1 MASRNL
7 SNSLFSPPP
16 QSITIMQF
24 FCRRTNVTEFAC
36 GLPWIR
42 GGGGDARGISGN
54 QPLVHDEQKVTAKR
68 ALGRI

>member
-36 GLPWIR
+36 GLPQIR
-42 GGGGDARGISGN
+42 EGGGARGISRK
-54 QPLVHDEQKVTAKR
+54 QPLVHDEQKVAQK
-68 ALGRI
+68 GRI

>member
-24 FCRRTNVTEFAC
+24 FCRRTNVTEFAR
-36 GLPWIR
+36 GLPPSSLR
-42 GGGGDARGISGN
+42 SEEEEEEEEEETDARGISGN
-54 QPLVHDEQKVTAKR
+54 RPLMKMSR
-68 ALGRI
+68 R